1 METAKKPRVQYR
13 CKKCQKTDKKGR
25 LVGHFFK
32 YHVTFDQV
40 PYTCSLCSFRCQ
52 TQQHLL
58 DHVTKYAPHVKEAK
72 MRGVTDLRRYLNKSD
87 NPYIVSELD
96 IERLGDPVS
105 EPHADEAEKGW
116 FDVPKENPILPD
128 WLTPTQAPKL
138 QSPVIAAPT
147 GLNMF
152 RHQPYVPNHLPLPLQ
167 DISNGWF
174 IQNHISNEVP
184 VYRHTPKAAGQAQLF
199 QPAKTPN
206 STAGAKFVKSVVT
219 PGTPIQDEIVLQ
231 LDDTSS
237 LDFLDEEPLELLAQK
252 VCSGSTT
259 AKGVDPDVQPTP
271 AKKVRQSASPT
282 RFLPKVPEERVKT
295 AVPTSLILGNIQ
307 KLTSN
312 MAAGVERIVTEM
324 SRHTRLLERQNDLLH
339 RVTTAVLQVRDD
351 MDRLRRREN
360 RSSVKSV
367 SKNIR
372 K

>member
-13 CKKCQKTDKKGR
+13 CKKCQKTDRKGR

-87 NPYIVSELD
+87 NPYIVSDLD

-105 EPHADEAEKGW
+105 EPNGDEAEEGW
-116 FDVPKENPILPD
+116 FDVPEESPILPD
-128 WLTPTQAPKL
+128 WLVPTK
-138 QSPVIAAPT
+138 SPVTAAPT

-152 RHQPYVPNHLPLPLQ
+152 INHQPYVPNPLPIPLR

-174 IQNHISNEVP
+174 IQNQISNEVP
-184 VYRHTPKAAGQAQLF
+184 VYKPTPKAAGQAQLF

-206 STAGAKFVKSVVT
+206 STAGAKFVKSVGT
-219 PGTPIQDEIVLQ
+219 PGTPIQDEIVLH

-252 VCSGSTT
+252 GCSGSTT
-259 AKGVDPDVQPTP
+259 AKGVDPECQPTP
-271 AKKVRQSASPT
+271 AKKGRQSASPT
-282 RFLPKVPEERVKT
+282 RSLPKVPEERVKT
-295 AVPTSLILGNIQ
+295 EVPTSLILGNIQ
-307 KLTSN
+307 KLASD
-312 MAAGVERIVTEM
+312 MVAGVERIATEM